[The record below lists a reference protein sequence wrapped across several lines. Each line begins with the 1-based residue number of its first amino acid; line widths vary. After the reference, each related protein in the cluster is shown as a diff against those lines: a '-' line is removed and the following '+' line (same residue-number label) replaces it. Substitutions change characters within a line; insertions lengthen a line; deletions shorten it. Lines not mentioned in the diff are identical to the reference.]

1 MSADQ
6 QSHAIAI
13 LFAILISAAL
23 ASVTI
28 WIFGGWSVVSNLAF
42 GGSVIVIACIV
53 PFVYAAYLLARVSVA
68 KRAGTKFRVPL
79 AVIVKAS
86 AEREIQRGGRIRS

>member
-1 MSADQ
+1 MNVDQ

-13 LFAILISAAL
+13 LFAVLIFAAL

-28 WIFGGWSVVSNLAF
+28 WIFDGWSVVSNLTF

-53 PFVYAAYLLARVSVA
+53 PFVYAAYLLARIFGA

-86 AEREIQRGGRIRS
+86 IEREIQRGGRIRS